1 MKKILLPVSDSL
13 KARLDQKRREGYAFT
28 ASFSRCWRGALRL
41 GRVVCCQAVGQS
53 CKGGYRSV
61 EKSERAKTV

>member
-28 ASFSRCWRGALRL
+28 ASFSRCWSGRATL
-41 GRVVCCQAVGQS
+41 G
-53 CKGGYRSV
+53 KGGLLSGGRPV
-61 EKSERAKTV
+61 M

>member
-28 ASFSRCWRGALRL
+28 ASFSRCWSGRAKL
-41 GRVVCCQAVGQS
+41 G
-53 CKGGYRSV
+53 KGGLLSGGRPVRSV